1 MTIPIHSKSRYIG
14 LAVLADE
21 IGCQVLIDQI
31 PDLVQSLLNSLAD
44 PILTTHVS
52 TTIYYI
58 ICKILLKAQST
69 KKKEKPTT
77 VNWLCYFVERTA

>member
-1 MTIPIHSKSRYIG
+1 MTIPVHSKSRYIG
-14 LAVLADE
+14 LAVLANE

-52 TTIYYI
+52 TTIYYVI
-58 ICKILLKAQST
+58 RKILLMVESKN
-69 KKKEKPTT
+69 KKEKAITF
-77 VNWLCYFVERTA
+77 NWLCYFV